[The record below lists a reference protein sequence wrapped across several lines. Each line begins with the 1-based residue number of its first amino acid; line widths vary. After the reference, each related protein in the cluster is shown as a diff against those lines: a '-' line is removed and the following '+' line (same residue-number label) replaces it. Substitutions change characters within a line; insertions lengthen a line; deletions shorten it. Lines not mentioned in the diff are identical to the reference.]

1 MRKRREKDRIPIRLF
16 APRVG
21 RPVLRLDR
29 PLDASPPQT
38 PTRARTRVWFS
49 FCPPPPPSHH
59 HHHLLSSPPFSLFLR
74 LSFCLFFV
82 SVFVF
87 IFILFPVFFLSLSF
101 LHNPLLSLI
110 FLPFLSLSPPFRP
123 SLSLSSSFAFFLSPL
138 LFPFHL
144 SFSLFSLSRSSSL
157 LDL

>member
-38 PTRARTRVWFS
+38 PTHARTRVWFS
-49 FCPPPPPSHH
+49 FSPPPPHLTTITTFFPLPLSPS
-59 HHHLLSSPPFSLFLR
+59 SCVSPFV
-74 LSFCLFFV
+74 SFLFF
-82 SVFVF
+82 VFVF

-138 LFPFHL
+138 LFSFHL